1 MQDPEQIMGI
11 IVMPIFFGMIALIF
25 KMYMDWKKVRLKSD
39 LHHKLVEKFGNVSE
53 LNNFLQSD
61 TGNHFLK
68 SLTIDGL
75 APKEKLISAVSRG
88 IITCFLGVAIL
99 LLGWA
104 FAEESRYFI
113 GSGITVVVL
122 GIGLLAAAAV
132 SFYLSKKWGIIEP
145 EAQ

>member
-1 MQDPEQIMGI
+1 MNDPDQIMGI

-25 KMYMDWKKVRLKSD
+25 KMYWDWKKIRLKSD
-39 LHHKLVEKFGNVSE
+39 LHHKLVDKFGNVSE
-53 LNNFLQSD
+53 LNSFLQSD

-75 APKEKLISAVSRG
+75 TPKEKLISAVSRG
-88 IITCFLGVAIL
+88 IVTCFFGVAIL

-113 GSGITVVVL
+113 ASGITIVVL
-122 GIGLLAAAAV
+122 GIGFLAAAAA
-132 SFYLSKKWGIIEP
+132 SFHLSKKWGIIE
-145 EAQ
+145 QDQM